1 VKGAALDLAPWIA
14 DYAAYLASQGYA
26 IHAINTRMKHLDYL
40 DRFIEARG
48 LQTLEHFPPEWAS
61 DFIDYWMSHHPGA
74 NKKVTGFQYQ
84 SRFEPHHHRDVQFS
98 LRCFFRWAHAA
109 GRLRH
114 NPFPLRPPVTGHY
127 FFPEMMGYLVF
138 CKEHKGLARNSCKQ
152 IERLVRCFGKFLSSA
167 GVTAWNQL
175 QSSHIDAF
183 VRQEAAHNVRRIQN
197 THALLSGLLRYL
209 FSLGRLDRDW
219 ACTLRSPRRYQ
230 LARTPRA
237 LAADQVLHLLRSIDR
252 SRRGGK
258 RDLAMI
264 LMAASLGVRVSEIA
278 ALRLEHLNWA
288 QGVVSFPPIKNEHA
302 LPLPLSRPL
311 IEALVDY
318 LKNER
323 PAGSRYRN
331 VFLALTPPLTP
342 LAPVSVSTVISR
354 RMHRAGIRG
363 SAHRLRHAFASELLR
378 AGVSFPT
385 LQQLL
390 GHSHFS
396 STLVY
401 TKIDIVQLRDVA
413 NNDAEEM

>member
-1 VKGAALDLAPWIA
+1 LDLTPWIA
-14 DYAAYLASQGYA
+14 DYAAYLARNGYVAYA
-26 IHAINTRMKHLDYL
+26 IDRRLKHLDYL
-40 DRFIEARG
+40 NRFIEVRG
-48 LQTLEHFPPEWAS
+48 LPTLEHFPPEWAS
-61 DFIDYWMSHHPGA
+61 DFIDYWMRHHAGA
-74 NKKVTGFQYQ
+74 NKKVAGFQYQ

-109 GRLRH
+109 GRLQH
-114 NPFPLRPPVTGHY
+114 NPFPLRPLLTGRY
-127 FFPEMMGYLVF
+127 VFPEMMDYLVF
-138 CKEHKGLARNSCKQ
+138 CEEHKGLARNTCKQ
-152 IERLVRCFGKFLSSA
+152 IERLVRCFDQFLHAA

-175 QSSHIDAF
+175 QSAHIDAF
-183 VRQEAAHNVRRIQN
+183 VRREADHNVRRIQN

-258 RDLAMI
+258 RDLAII

-278 ALRLEHLNWA
+278 ALRLEQLDWTRA
-288 QGVVSFPPIKNEHA
+288 VVSFPAIKNQDV
-302 LPLPLSRPL
+302 LPLPISRPL
-311 IEALVDY
+311 IEALADY

-323 PAGSRYRN
+323 PKGSPYRN
-331 VFLALTPPLTP
+331 VFLALTPPLEP
-342 LAPVSVSTVISR
+342 LASTSVSTIISR
-354 RMHRAGIRG
+354 RMQRAGIRRSG
-363 SAHRLRHAFASELLR
+363 HGLRHAFASELLR

-401 TKIDIVQLRDVA
+401 TKIDLIQLRDVA
-413 NNDAEEM
+413 NNDAEEL